1 MWSTM
6 STDVLPAGERV
17 GWFHDVVARDLAP
30 ADITPE
36 VVAGFR
42 ARAAALSLGRVG
54 VSRFSYTGVRA
65 RRTPALIR
73 RGDPKQHHLAP
84 VTDSSMWMSQRR
96 NDSGLVAGDMVLW
109 DTSYPYEAGSGTPG
123 GVVDA
128 VVVRVPMDVLPLP
141 AGKVDK
147 LLARHL
153 RVLGAHSA
161 ECTPREL
168 EQLGD
173 AASTLVSAF
182 IARHAEVG
190 LPVETRA
197 QALLAR
203 VSAFIDHHLGDPDLT
218 PGAITALAA
227 RQVHNGRRTVRTS
240 RQVARSRVGVARPR
254 GAPRARSSSSAGAR
268 RDPSRRPARRGG
280 RSA

>member
-1 MWSTM
+1 M
-6 STDVLPAGERV
+6 
-17 GWFHDVVARDLAP
+17 
-30 ADITPE
+30 
-36 VVAGFR
+36 
-42 ARAAALSLGRVG
+42 G

-128 VVVRVPMDVLPLP
+128 VVVRVPMDVPPLS

-153 RVLGAHSA
+153 DARRGLGAVLAGHLRALGAHSA

-227 RQVHNGRRTVRTS
+227 RQVHNGQRTVRTS
-240 RQVARSRVGVARPR
+240 RQAARSRVGVARPR
-254 GAPRARSSSSAGAR
+254 GAPRACSSSSAGAR